1 MAVTRKDV
9 EYIKELARLKMSDE
23 KSQALLEDMNKILGF
38 VDKLAEIDTTGV
50 PITVNPLPL
59 ENVYREDQVEE
70 SLTPEDF
77 LQNAPERVETYLK
90 VPNVIEREDA

>member
-9 EYIKELARLKMSDE
+9 DYIKELARLNMSEE

-38 VDKLAEIDTTGV
+38 VDKLGEIDTSGV

-59 ENVYREDQVEE
+59 ENVFREDIVEV
-70 SLTPEDF
+70 SLTPKEF
-77 LQNAPERVETYLK
+77 LQNAPEQVETYLK
-90 VPNVIEREDA
+90 VPSVIEREDA